1 MNQVSS
7 LVGSLLNTIFPG
19 SIFID
24 TFLSA
29 PNLGLLSNILIVG
42 CAFVYVCI
50 WVYDG
55 IWKFCA
61 VEVEI
66 EPRSE
71 EHEHLTTFLECWV
84 TGCLSRR
91 VRSEEWSEEDAPERT
106 EWDWK
111 TVGALRQYR
120 FRPNKICLFLFG
132 GSVFQFRRM
141 ERSFEF
147 YSEERYS
154 LRVLGWSCKPIER
167 LLAEARSRHISKSKS
182 KITIF
187 SPGGKPV
194 LQTRNPWRPVKS
206 TSRRSLESISL
217 AKGRK
222 EEVCNDMYS
231 FLNARSAYAK
241 TERPYR
247 RGYLF
252 NGPPGTGKTSL
263 ALALAGKFGLDIY
276 TLSLTGQKMT
286 DDDLQ
291 WLCSHLPRRCILLIE
306 DIDSAGINREKT
318 RATPQDSARQNNQ
331 VSLSG
336 LLNAIDGVSSSDGRI
351 LVMTTNCRD
360 QLDAALIRPGR
371 VDMEVE
377 FTLAS
382 KEQVK
387 SIFQHMYTP
396 EGDTKPT
403 DMATEFANRVP
414 DCQYSPAD
422 IQNSLWKHN
431 DPNRAVTEAQEQFP
445 MKEKHLSD
453 NLSICSTADD
463 GIEIIWENDNPRP
476 KVRITSDEILDA
488 VSVPGRHT
496 HTLYQPPGAIYH
508 DLLNAG
514 LSRNQSFAAAIQ
526 RIREALDQ
534 ELYKMKTKGD
544 IGKHYWTEMIYR
556 RFLGSYRIHHVEE
569 SVLPA
574 AEDTGTIEV
583 TLSGISPQDRGFLL
597 RFTACDVNNLPL
609 FTAVTFEDIQHLH
622 QRGAIFLR
630 NHEEME
636 TSGFIANISIGG

>member
-1 MNQVSS
+1 MHRTIIVRTEKYSIKVEHTVHRSTVASLQGAPVKSSSFEIMPTASAPVLRLLKRGDSYFVSAGTGKLLPAS
-7 LVGSLLNTIFPG
+7 LSDLMSSWAGVAMAFEAGYIGDVMRYIRSCPLSSGHLHIVGEKTSFPSAVTLSFYGSHARSITIPSEALNTWPG
-19 SIFID
+19 WVIR
-24 TFLSA
+24 A

-91 VRSEEWSEEDAPERT
+91 VRSEEWSGQDAPEKIDGEDAPERT

-111 TVGALRQYR
+111 IVGALRQYR

-194 LQTRNPWRPVKS
+194 RQTKIPWWPVKS

-222 EEVCNDMYS
+222 EEVRNDMYS

-276 TLSLTGQKMT
+276 TLSLTGQNMT
-286 DDDLQ
+286 DDELQ

-306 DIDSAGINREKT
+306 DIDSAGINREET
-318 RATPQDSARQNNQ
+318 RATQQDSTRQNNQ

-382 KEQVK
+382 KEQIK

-403 DMATEFANRVP
+403 GMATEFANRVP

-422 IQNSLWKHN
+422 IQNYLWKHD
-431 DPNRAVTEAQEQFP
+431 DPNRAVTEAQDQFP
-445 MKEKHLSD
+445 MLH
-453 NLSICSTADD
+453 
-463 GIEIIWENDNPRP
+463 
-476 KVRITSDEILDA
+476 
-488 VSVPGRHT
+488 GR
-496 HTLYQPPGAIYH
+496 
-508 DLLNAG
+508 
-514 LSRNQSFAAAIQ
+514 
-526 RIREALDQ
+526 
-534 ELYKMKTKGD
+534 
-544 IGKHYWTEMIYR
+544 
-556 RFLGSYRIHHVEE
+556 
-569 SVLPA
+569 
-574 AEDTGTIEV
+574 
-583 TLSGISPQDRGFLL
+583 
-597 RFTACDVNNLPL
+597 
-609 FTAVTFEDIQHLH
+609 
-622 QRGAIFLR
+622 
-630 NHEEME
+630 
-636 TSGFIANISIGG
+636 